1 MEPSPAKKPKPDLR
15 QLTQD
20 DSEVIRKLVA
30 SVEKH
35 FKLKNQLHR
44 EVEMELRQV
53 KKVVKRDPSLQIFVQ
68 QSEYTS
74 HWIQ

>member
-20 DSEVIRKLVA
+20 DWELIRKLVA

-35 FKLKNQLHR
+35 FKLKNQLQR
-44 EVEMELRQV
+44 EVEMELCQV
-53 KKVVKRDPSLQIFVQ
+53 K
-68 QSEYTS
+68 
-74 HWIQ
+74 